1 MSSKTCRMSC
11 GRLRAVA
18 EIDSP
23 YLNFAVICE
32 KVLQEAD
39 GVLSFIRLIDHLTV
53 TMTIPAGADVPQE
66 AVPPEPPVVVT
77 FALGLKSPSDIGP
90 VPVKVRIETPSGLS
104 LPEFETSQPVGA
116 EDRGINIVLPMQ
128 FPAQDEGVY
137 WFAVEVSGTV
147 ITRIPLRI
155 SKQIVPQDMPPQA
168 Q

>member
-1 MSSKTCRMSC
+1 
-11 GRLRAVA
+11 VA
-18 EIDSP
+18 QIDGP

-39 GVLSFIRLIDHLTV
+39 GVLSFIRIVDHLTV
-53 TMTIPAGADVPQE
+53 TMTIPAEADVPQE
-66 AVPPEPPVVVT
+66 GVPPEPPVVVT
-77 FALGLKSPSDIGP
+77 FVLGLKSASDIGP
-90 VPVKVRIETPSGLS
+90 VPVKVRIETPSGLT

-137 WFAVEVSGTV
+137 WFAVEVSGTLV
-147 ITRIPLRI
+147 TRVPLRI
-155 SKQIVPQDMPPQA
+155 SKRVVSQDMPPQA

>member
-1 MSSKTCRMSC
+1 MAQI
-11 GRLRAVA
+11 GG
-18 EIDSP
+18 P

-53 TMTIPAGADVPQE
+53 TMTVPAGVDVPQE
-66 AVPPEPPVVVT
+66 AMPLEPPVVVT
-77 FALGLKSPSDIGP
+77 FALGLKSASDIDP
-90 VPVKVRIETPSGLS
+90 VLVKVRIETPSGLT

-116 EDRGINIVLPMQ
+116 EDRGTNIVLPMQ

-137 WFAVEVSGTV
+137 WFAVEVSGTI
-147 ITRIPLRI
+147 ITRVPLRI
-155 SKQIVPQDMPPQA
+155 SKQIVSQDMPPQG